1 MILQVFNLILVN
13 IREREILVCHEFSQE
28 EVNQHL
34 KDTGKMDLIDY
45 IDSNSFN
52 PKKHLNNSMLY
63 LNEKGSYKLN
73 SVFLSYMT
81 TSFKYCESECPVGKD
96 SLYVSVPL
104 NQSDNE
110 TKESDSTTLPSSNLN
125 AKIRYFGE
133 KLKSL
138 RINNINQVIINQINI
153 N

>member
-1 MILQVFNLILVN
+1 
-13 IREREILVCHEFSQE
+13 
-28 EVNQHL
+28 
-34 KDTGKMDLIDY
+34 MDLIDY

-73 SVFLSYMT
+73 SVFLSYIT
-81 TSFKYCESECPVGKD
+81 TFFKYCESECPVVKD

>member
-1 MILQVFNLILVN
+1 MN
-13 IREREILVCHEFSQE
+13 
-28 EVNQHL
+28 
-34 KDTGKMDLIDY
+34 Y
-45 IDSNSFN
+45 I
-52 PKKHLNNSMLY
+52 
-63 LNEKGSYKLN
+63 
-73 SVFLSYMT
+73 T
-81 TSFKYCESECPVGKD
+81 TLFKYYESECPVGKD
-96 SLYVSVPL
+96 SLYGSALL

-125 AKIRYFGE
+125 AKFRYFGD